1 MNMPVLKRGKNVREA
16 VRDYIND
23 RIQIA
28 KNTAKRIESRIRTGE
43 PTIIRPDL
51 VVVALTDEF
60 GSTTKKERSK
70 AIRKMVGKIFPAYKD
85 FETRRLIK

>member
-1 MNMPVLKRGKNVREA
+1 MPVLKKGKDVRES
-16 VRDYIND
+16 VREYIND
-23 RIQIA
+23 RIKIA
-28 KNTAKRIESRIRTGE
+28 KDTAKMVESRIRTGE

-85 FETRRLIK
+85 FETRRIIQ